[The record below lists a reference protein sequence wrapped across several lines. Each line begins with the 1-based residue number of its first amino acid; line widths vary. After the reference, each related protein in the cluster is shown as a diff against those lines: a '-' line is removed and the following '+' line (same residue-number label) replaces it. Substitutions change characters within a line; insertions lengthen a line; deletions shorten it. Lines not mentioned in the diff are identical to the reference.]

1 MGIFQSVARQLNIS
15 ACFQAAKK
23 KNCQLSFCS
32 TFSFIGYIL
41 TWLQGILAFVHAE
54 RQLHRQSGNFWIIL
68 SVSPSNISYGY
79 SLDEPGRNASSKYPQ
94 VNVSTEKQ
102 HKYLLISARLGLA
115 MPYRL
120 QAMILFH
127 FIFTGGSDEL

>member
-23 KNCQLSFCS
+23 EKKYQLSFC
-32 TFSFIGYIL
+32 SFIGYIL
-41 TWLQGILAFVHAE
+41 TWLHVILAFVHAE
-54 RQLHRQSGNFWIIL
+54 RQLPRQSGNLWTIL
-68 SVSPSNISYGY
+68 SLSPSNISYGY

-102 HKYLLISARLGLA
+102 QKYLLISARLGLA
-115 MPYRL
+115 MSYRL

-127 FIFTGGSDEL
+127 FILPGGSNKL